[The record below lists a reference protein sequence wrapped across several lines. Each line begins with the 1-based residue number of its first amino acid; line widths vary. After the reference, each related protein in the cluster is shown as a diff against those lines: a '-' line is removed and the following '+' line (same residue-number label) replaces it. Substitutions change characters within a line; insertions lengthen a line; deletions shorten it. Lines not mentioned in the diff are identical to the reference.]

1 MVVSTARMT
10 KRARRHH
17 LLDVAA
23 EILLEEGPG
32 SLTMEKLG
40 LRAGVS
46 KALPYAHFANS
57 AAVQA
62 ALLGRELAGMG
73 GRVLDAVEG
82 ERPRAEQVGRA
93 VHAYFDVVAERGAIL
108 SVLIAPG
115 SRIRP
120 ATEQRAGPTFVADL
134 FERWYPLSG
143 RRAILAAELTLGIL
157 GGAVT
162 SWARRDAPRAVI
174 EETVVA
180 AVLEVGERL
189 SADVHAIS

>member
-1 MVVSTARMT
+1 MT

-23 EILLEEGPG
+23 EILLEEGAG

-46 KALPYAHFANS
+46 KALPYAHFSNS
-57 AAVQA
+57 DDVLA

-73 GRVLDAVEG
+73 TRVLEAVEG
-82 ERPRAEQVGRA
+82 ERPREEQVRRA

-108 SVLIAPG
+108 SLLIAPG
-115 SRIRP
+115 SRVRR
-120 ATEQRAGPTFVADL
+120 ARTGERAGPTFVAAL
-134 FERWYPLSG
+134 FERWYPVSG
-143 RRAILAAELTLGIL
+143 RRAMLGAELVLALL

-174 EETVVA
+174 EELVVA
-180 AVLEVGERL
+180 AIIELGERL
-189 SADVHAIS
+189 SADAELPA